1 VVKQE
6 GDVEYIRSR

>member
-6 GDVEYIRSR
+6 SDVEYIRSR